1 MYGKVKLTKKQIKE
15 DKFTTFMLTAKQ
27 QVTDSWQYYVIGFV
41 AFVLVIAAIIFFI
54 DMQKKQALEA
64 SNVYSSAVAEY
75 RQKSYQSALL
85 SLQTLLDEHG
95 GTEAAQNATYLSGQ
109 INLETQNYPE
119 AIRFFEIYVSKFS
132 ADKLKSAASLA
143 GIATALENQG
153 QYDQASAKFEEA
165 IAVDTEGPA
174 VGEYHLDAMR
184 NLLALGKIDAATVHY
199 DYIKENFKGSRL
211 EKNAALLFGEKSKI

>member
-15 DKFTTFMLTAKQ
+15 DKFTHFMLTAKQ

-41 AFVLVIAAIIFFI
+41 VIVLAISAIVFFV
-54 DMQKKQALEA
+54 DMQEKQAIEGSSL
-64 SNVYSSAVAEY
+64 YSKAVVEY

-85 SLQTLLDEHG
+85 SLQTVLDNHG
-95 GTEAAQNATYLSGQ
+95 GTEAAQNATYLSGK

-119 AIRFFEIYVSKFS
+119 AIRFFEMYTSKFA

-153 QYDQASAKFEEA
+153 KYDEASTKYEEA
-165 IAVDTEGPA
+165 IAIDTDGPSA
-174 VGEYHLDAMR
+174 GEYHFDAMR
-184 NLLALGKIDAATVHY
+184 NLLLLGKTDAAKTHY
-199 DYIKENFKGSRL
+199 EYIKDNLAGSRL
-211 EKNAALLFGEKSKI
+211 EKNAALLFGEKSKK